1 MASLNKLILI
11 GNAGRDPETKTFP
24 SGDKVTNVSIAT
36 TETWRDKTSG
46 EKKESTEWHRL
57 SFNGKL
63 AEIAEKYIKKGSS
76 IYIEGSVK
84 TRKWTDKDGAEKQMT
99 EVAVRELKLLSG
111 RPDGQSAPAAAP
123 APAAQRASMGGGYGA
138 TDEDIPFSPIH
149 KWA

>member
-24 SGDKVTNVSIAT
+24 SGDKVTNVYIAT
-36 TETWRDKTSG
+36 TETWKDKSSG

-57 SFNGKL
+57 VFNGKL

-111 RPDGQSAPAAAP
+111 RPDGQAAPAP
-123 APAAQRASMGGGYGA
+123 APAAQRASTGGGYGA
-138 TDEDIPFSPIH
+138 QDDDIPFAPMH
-149 KWA
+149 MWA